1 MVDPG
6 LCDWGFTKHF
16 PEGGKKKKKK
26 SHVNDDS
33 GCETQKTQL

>member
-16 PEGGKKKKKK
+16 PEGKKKKK

>member
-16 PEGGKKKKKK
+16 PEGEKKKKR

>member
-16 PEGGKKKKKK
+16 PEGKKKR